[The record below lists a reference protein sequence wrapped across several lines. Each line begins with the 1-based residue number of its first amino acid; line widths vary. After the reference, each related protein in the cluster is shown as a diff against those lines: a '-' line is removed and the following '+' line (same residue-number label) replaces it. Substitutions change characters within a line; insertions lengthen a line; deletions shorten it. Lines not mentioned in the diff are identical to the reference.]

1 MAISKK
7 IAQLTALALKDKVL
21 TFVER
26 QTIVKSAMLEGVPE
40 DEINDYLNKA
50 LEERMKAYSKDEL
63 THCPCCG
70 AQVPLISDEC
80 FYCGASLKSS
90 EPSTSNEVNIAGEE
104 ADIIRQENKNTA
116 EERRNIRNCPDCGAA
131 FPLISNVCP
140 SCGHILREQTDSD
153 LNIRKL
159 IDNINGSIKV
169 LKETPKPTF
178 IDVLKFQKHVVLFVL
193 AALFLIVTFSLM
205 GYANWSGLFAI
216 VSIVLLVRAFKQ
228 FKKMTDVNSPAKKAD
243 DTFYTALYNLEMYQR
258 QVSTLYGD
266 NAEAKA
272 VLGQFGSLVADLKK
286 ARNRSR
292 NTLTIIMIAITIVT
306 LILPVFAP
314 TPIENYQR
322 NRENNPQVY
331 EISEMRSTLEPF
343 PFLSVNDRYVPYFS
357 VDGKAT
363 LSIDVLNQ
371 HQTYINKSM
380 YDTIYYKLRISGIKM
395 DSKGVAMERPD
406 TVAPILYLWDK
417 NENNEKHV
425 LVGKKLGPFQI
436 ETVDGKGSKD
446 NLQSFLKNGAGSYY
460 ADFVSHDSTTDY
472 QTLKNII
479 DSACYYTIY

>member
-159 IDNINGSIKV
+159 IVIKMSIK
-169 LKETPKPTF
+169 
-178 IDVLKFQKHVVLFVL
+178 
-193 AALFLIVTFSLM
+193 
-205 GYANWSGLFAI
+205 
-216 VSIVLLVRAFKQ
+216 
-228 FKKMTDVNSPAKKAD
+228 
-243 DTFYTALYNLEMYQR
+243 
-258 QVSTLYGD
+258 
-266 NAEAKA
+266 
-272 VLGQFGSLVADLKK
+272 
-286 ARNRSR
+286 
-292 NTLTIIMIAITIVT
+292 
-306 LILPVFAP
+306 
-314 TPIENYQR
+314 
-322 NRENNPQVY
+322 
-331 EISEMRSTLEPF
+331 
-343 PFLSVNDRYVPYFS
+343 
-357 VDGKAT
+357 
-363 LSIDVLNQ
+363 
-371 HQTYINKSM
+371 
-380 YDTIYYKLRISGIKM
+380 
-395 DSKGVAMERPD
+395 
-406 TVAPILYLWDK
+406 
-417 NENNEKHV
+417 
-425 LVGKKLGPFQI
+425 
-436 ETVDGKGSKD
+436 
-446 NLQSFLKNGAGSYY
+446 
-460 ADFVSHDSTTDY
+460 
-472 QTLKNII
+472 
-479 DSACYYTIY
+479 